1 MINFY
6 VQDVEESITEIDV
19 VMDVALG
26 FSFRIAALFF
36 FIFSATV
43 EYIYYKCHDEE
54 RFKYQSPDKGLIY
67 SNYIYIN
74 IFSMTKLLTNMR

>member
-1 MINFY
+1 MQQKKKKKKKDAWYALHFACTCIIESACTEEHYNFGEFGWKVCNCFVINFY

-36 FIFSATV
+36 F
-43 EYIYYKCHDEE
+43 
-54 RFKYQSPDKGLIY
+54 
-67 SNYIYIN
+67 
-74 IFSMTKLLTNMR
+74 